1 MVYKNILP
9 GKFISRP
16 NRFIANIEIDEK
28 TEVCHIKN
36 TGRCKELLI
45 PGADVFVQE
54 SDNKERK
61 TRFDLISVYKGKE
74 LINIDSQAPN
84 KVFGEWAKK
93 SGFFGKI
100 DYIKAEYTYK
110 SSRFDFYIETEK
122 KKILVEVKGVTLEDK
137 GIVSFPD
144 APTERGIKHINE
156 LLSAK
161 DEGFESYVFFIIQ
174 LEKCRYFTP
183 NREKHPEFAD
193 ALEYASK
200 NGVKVYALNCEVSE
214 NSLDALGFIDVRI

>member
-84 KVFGEWAKK
+84 KVFGGGRRKER
-93 SGFFGKI
+93 
-100 DYIKAEYTYK
+100 
-110 SSRFDFYIETEK
+110 RF
-122 KKILVEVKGVTLEDK
+122 
-137 GIVSFPD
+137 
-144 APTERGIKHINE
+144 
-156 LLSAK
+156 
-161 DEGFESYVFFIIQ
+161 
-174 LEKCRYFTP
+174 
-183 NREKHPEFAD
+183 
-193 ALEYASK
+193 
-200 NGVKVYALNCEVSE
+200 
-214 NSLDALGFIDVRI
+214 